1 MSVDR
6 AIGWLI
12 REWAKIE
19 DAKVRESMKA
29 RPDASVML
37 DLLRDQQLIFTAVQ
51 ALSRR
56 RKHHEN

>member
-6 AIGWLI
+6 AIGGLI

-37 DLLRDQQLIFTAVQ
+37 DLLHDQQSIFTAVQ
-51 ALSRR
+51 ALLAE
-56 RKHHEN
+56 KEELE